1 MLAVDRESVDHLT
14 PGYFLTGKPLTA
26 IPDQEHRVK
35 PVKAMADVSTG
46 YTAFLEKVE
55 FIQVASPKTK
65 PAER

>member
-1 MLAVDRESVDHLT
+1 MLAVDCESVDHLT
-14 PGYFLTGKPLTA
+14 PETGKPLTA